1 MRKTLTAAAGLVV
14 GVAAVA
20 VAAILSLATGAAP
33 AAGATNS
40 ISIVDTGGSCTT
52 TYCFQPAQLTVAPGT
67 TVTWTDHSMATHTVT
82 RCDSSAC
89 TGMGPGTG
97 SDPAFDSGSIATGG
111 SYSHTFTGV
120 GTYNYYCAIHGFA
133 TMHGTVTVSASP
145 TTTTTSPPSTTTSTS
160 APSVTTTTSPST
172 VATPTA
178 PPTGSSGP
186 GSSPVGSSLP
196 ATGPG
201 PALRWIFLVG
211 VVLVLLGV
219 LSLTYLTT
227 RRVGGRRRAD

>member
-1 MRKTLTAAAGLVV
+1 LVV

-20 VAAILSLATGAAP
+20 VTAILSLVPGAAP
-33 AAGATNS
+33 AAGATSS

-52 TYCFQPAQLTVAPGT
+52 TFCYEPTQLTVAPGT
-67 TVTWTDHSMATHTVT
+67 TVTWTDHSVASHTVT
-82 RCDSSAC
+82 RCDSSVC

-97 SDPAFDSGSIATGG
+97 SDPAFDSGSIAPGG

-133 TMHGTVTVSASP
+133 AMHGTVTVSASP
-145 TTTTTSPPSTTTSTS
+145 TTTTTTSPPTTTTS
-160 APSVTTTTSPST
+160 APSVTTTTSPPT
-172 VATPTA
+172 AATPSA
-178 PPTGSSGP
+178 PPTGSSGS
-186 GSSPVGSSLP
+186 GSSPAGSSLA

-201 PALRWIFLVG
+201 PALRWIFVVG

-219 LSLTYLTT
+219 LSLTYLTP
-227 RRVGGRRRAD
+227 RRVGSRRRAD